1 MANEEAKKRTM
12 QLGETP
18 DSIYVIG
25 SPDLDLMNPESLPSL
40 EEVKEWYQIKY
51 EKYAISMLH
60 PVTTEYNIVPTI
72 AKDYFEALKESEKNY
87 IAIYPNNDLGSEYIV
102 REIEKLEAGGKFRV
116 FRSIRFEYF
125 LRLLYDCEFIIG
137 NSSAGIR
144 EAPYYRKKTINV
156 GTRQNNR
163 ASIGSIVNCNYSK
176 GNILESIKEVSMNKS
191 EIGIDKEETSNFGD
205 GKSASKFI
213 EIIKEIIEKPP
224 EQQKVFQDM

>member
-1 MANEEAKKRTM
+1 MVGSLSNILTIHIEGGELSGTIDDSIRHSITKLAHIHCVANEEAKKRTM

-116 FRSIRFEYF
+116 FRSIRF
-125 LRLLYDCEFIIG
+125 
-137 NSSAGIR
+137 
-144 EAPYYRKKTINV
+144 
-156 GTRQNNR
+156 GT
-163 ASIGSIVNCNYSK
+163 
-176 GNILESIKEVSMNKS
+176 
-191 EIGIDKEETSNFGD
+191 F
-205 GKSASKFI
+205 
-213 EIIKEIIEKPP
+213 
-224 EQQKVFQDM
+224 